1 MGTHNNNHSLP
12 KPSVD
17 LIASTLYSLPTHHSI
32 KQSNHLLI
40 QQSIN
45 LSLNQHEELLRRP
58 LPPCGRRRRRS
69 SGLLLRRDLHH
80 CQCPPVQGQHQRP
93 PVQGHFQCPPVQ
105 GQRHHRRRLCI
116 GYPSCQGLCLCL
128 CERQP

>member
-1 MGTHNNNHSLP
+1 MYQAPPHWYATGTSQHHRGLAARRLRAAAFDLSGLASLVDNRWEFVGIKTWSSSLISTSQPTHNNNHSLP

-45 LSLNQHEELLRRP
+45 LSLNQ
-58 LPPCGRRRRRS
+58 S
-69 SGLLLRRDLHH
+69 T
-80 CQCPPVQGQHQRP
+80 
-93 PVQGHFQCPPVQ
+93 
-105 GQRHHRRRLCI
+105 
-116 GYPSCQGLCLCL
+116 
-128 CERQP
+128 